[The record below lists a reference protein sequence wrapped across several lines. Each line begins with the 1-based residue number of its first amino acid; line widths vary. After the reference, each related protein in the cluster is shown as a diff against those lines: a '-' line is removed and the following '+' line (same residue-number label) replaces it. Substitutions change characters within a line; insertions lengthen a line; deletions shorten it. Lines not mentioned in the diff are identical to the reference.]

1 MKPMKH
7 LLATFGIIGV
17 IFAGAPAFGQTADLS
32 VDASYTSTNFLDYL
46 SVSQPGGLVAVS
58 TTFQKPLTSFLV
70 NQFYSLRAVVTL
82 PAGWTIDAS
91 GAYDGDGPYGTIDPT
106 AVGVTAAP
114 ELDLGSG
121 VDFVWTGSFGNTDVK
136 QNAARDFTINFSVHV
151 PQGDTGTKNISVQWF
166 YHWEPLLGEASL
178 MAEPDPAVILD
189 DNPPPKIGTVV
200 FGR

>member
-1 MKPMKH
+1 MKH
-7 LLATFGIIGV
+7 LLATFGVMGV

-46 SVSQPGGLVAVS
+46 SVSQPGGLVTVS
-58 TTFQKPLTSFLV
+58 TTFHKPLTSFEL
-70 NQFYSLRAVVTL
+70 NQFYSLRALVTL

-91 GAYDGDGPYGTIDPT
+91 GAYDGDGAHGTIVPT

-121 VDFVWTGSFGNTDVK
+121 VDFVWTGSFGTSALK

-166 YHWEPLLGEASL
+166 YYWEPLLGEASL
-178 MAEPDPAVILD
+178 MAEPDPAAIA
-189 DNPPPKIGTVV
+189 DNTPAPKMGTVI